1 MSKMPAKFDNKGT
14 VFLLPK
20 TWSLISTVDVDV
32 KLTAILRA
40 LFSHPVLEGNPAG
53 HANCFVC
60 YNVASAMKT

>member
-1 MSKMPAKFDNKGT
+1 MPAKFDDKWT
-14 VFLLPK
+14 VFFFLPK
-20 TWSLISTVDVDV
+20 TWSLISTIDVDV

-40 LFSHPVLEGNPAG
+40 LFSDAVLDGNPAD